1 MPTRPRNSKSVATSA
16 PSLSEPPG
24 FDPGILRRVRRPPV
38 PNSGSLARDHLAN
51 ERTFLAWVRTALGVV
66 GLGVLLEKF
75 VATGEEVI
83 GTVAGLAI
91 ILMGGVS
98 LIFAIVRY
106 ERVRRLLD
114 DGAFEAAATGPLLVA
129 AVSLIIAVAAVV
141 FVIL

>member
-1 MPTRPRNSKSVATSA
+1 M
-16 PSLSEPPG
+16 
-24 FDPGILRRVRRPPV
+24 
-38 PNSGSLARDHLAN
+38 
-51 ERTFLAWVRTALGVV
+51 
-66 GLGVLLEKF
+66 LEKF